1 MASVSATDGFIQM
14 KIGGRVNV
22 RARKGISL
30 LIFSKMNDIIRIEKL
45 LEN

>member
-1 MASVSATDGFIQM
+1 MASASATDGFIQM

-22 RARKGISL
+22 RARKGITL
-30 LIFSKMNDIIRIEKL
+30 FIFSEMNDIIRIEKL